1 MDKKGVFSRGIKNV
15 RTASFQKNSD
25 IHTMAWVVEPGDWKE
40 HDPFLLMAHDYMRSG
55 VFGIHPHRG
64 IETVTFLID
73 GHLNHYDSK
82 HGEGVLNPGDAQWM
96 TAGQGVEHNEDAAE
110 GEAVSLLQ
118 LWVNLPAK
126 SKMMPSRYQDLRKND
141 MLTFEGEG
149 SQIRLFSGSYQDKTA
164 ETKNVAPVMMLEINL
179 EEGATVIPQLPG
191 SFNGFLYV
199 LEGAGVFGANQT
211 AGRQGQ
217 VLWMNRAEDAEES
230 EIKIEAHSRMRV
242 MLYAGEPIGEPVVAR
257 GPFVMN
263 TEEEIVQAFDDYR
276 NGKF

>member
-1 MDKKGVFSRGIKNV
+1 MDKKGVFSRDIKNV
-15 RTASFQKNSD
+15 RTLGFQKNSD

-40 HDPFLLMAHDYMRSG
+40 HDPFLLMAHDHMRSG

-82 HGEGVLNPGDAQWM
+82 HGEGVLYPGDAQWM

-110 GEAVSLLQ
+110 GETVSLLQ

-126 SKMMPSRYQDLRKND
+126 SKMMPSRYQDLRKKD

-149 SQIRLFSGSYQDKTA
+149 AHIRLFSGSYGNKAA
-164 ETKNVAPVMMLEINL
+164 ETKNVAPITMLEINM
-179 EEGATVIPQLPG
+179 EEGAVVSPKLPG
-191 SFNGFLYV
+191 SYNGFLYI
-199 LEGAGVFGANQT
+199 LEGEGEFGANQI

-217 VLWMNRAEDAEES
+217 VLWMAGAQDAEMS
-230 EIKIEAHSRMRV
+230 EMKIEAHSRMRV

-263 TEEEIVQAFDDYR
+263 TEAEIIQAFDDYR

>member
-141 MLTFEGEG
+141 MWTFEGEG

-164 ETKNVAPVMMLEINL
+164 ETKNVAPVMMLEMNL
-179 EEGATVIPQLPG
+179 EEGATVIPKLPG

>member
-141 MLTFEGEG
+141 MWTFEGEG

-164 ETKNVAPVMMLEINL
+164 ETENVAPVMMLEMNL

>member
-15 RTASFQKNSD
+15 RNASFQKNSD